1 MRLFIAIDLP
11 DEWKTALEQLQ
22 SSIEWLGRGVKW
34 TNSRSMHLTLKFLG
48 DVPDEKIND
57 VIAALERA
65 CEGTAAF
72 KMRMKGTGCFPTPR
86 RPRVYWAGLNGGK
99 SLLTLQERVEKE
111 IEPLGFPREKRD
123 FTPHLTIAR
132 IKEPIGKDRITRAV
146 LDYKL
151 ESAPVQVTEV
161 LLMQSILKPSGAE
174 YRPQMRVELKS

>member
-34 TNSRSMHLTLKFLG
+34 TQSRGMHLTLKFLG

-72 KMRMKGTGCFPTPR
+72 KMRMKGTGCFPSPK

-99 SLLTLQERVEKE
+99 PLLTLQERVEKE

-146 LDYKL
+146 LDYEL
-151 ESAPVQVTEV
+151 ESEPVQVTEV
-161 LLMQSILKPSGAE
+161 LLMQSILKPAGAE
-174 YRPQMRVELKS
+174 YRPQTHIQLKP